1 MSILFDG
8 SDAIERAINPCI
20 SNKKN
25 EEIIR
30 EPSPKE
36 IKEVTF
42 AIHAHKAPDSNGF
55 SARFFQSNWET
66 IEPAIFKEIQL
77 FFVNK

>member
-8 SDAIERAINPCI
+8 SDAIERTINPCI
-20 SNKKN
+20 SNKTN
-25 EEIIR
+25 EEIFR
-30 EPSPKE
+30 EPSSKE

-42 AIHAHKAPDSNGF
+42 AIHARKAPGPNGF
-55 SARFFQSNWET
+55 SARIFQSNWET